1 MENLTIY
8 SVLVLR
14 KDKDHLTIIETENYD
29 EAYESWKKIQEMW
42 VSNLSEQ
49 KAFVLEK
56 PIVTAFDPGLIYEI
70 KIVPYSVSKSHRNNP
85 YHSEMKTRGLEG
97 SLGRFTNAND
107 LLDGGYK
114 S

>member
-1 MENLTIY
+1 MEIQTMY
-8 SVLVLR
+8 SVLILR
-14 KDKDHLTIIETENYD
+14 KDKDHITVIETENYD
-29 EAYESWKKIQEMW
+29 EAYESWKVIQEKW
-42 VSNLSEQ
+42 LGNLSEQ

-70 KIVPYSVSKSHRNNP
+70 KIVPYSISKSNKNNP
-85 YHSEMKTRGLEG
+85 YLTDMKARGLEN
-97 SLGRFTNAND
+97 SLGRYTSAND